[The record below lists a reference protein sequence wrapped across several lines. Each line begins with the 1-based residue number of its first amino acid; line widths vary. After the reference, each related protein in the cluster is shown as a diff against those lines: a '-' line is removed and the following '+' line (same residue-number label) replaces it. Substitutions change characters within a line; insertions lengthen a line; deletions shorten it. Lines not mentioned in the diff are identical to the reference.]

1 VREKGFLT
9 SRRRLTDDGGGPYEE
24 CRRDREIRSPARRRY
39 PRLEKLEPLIER
51 RSARIGVIGL
61 GYVGLPLA
69 VEFAKAG
76 FPVLGIDVDPSR
88 VERLVRGENY
98 IDDVQGDELRQL
110 VQTGKLSA
118 TTDWGQFAASDVLII
133 CVPTPFNRN
142 REPDLSA
149 VEEAAR
155 AVGRLLRPGHLVV
168 LESTTYPGTTE
179 EVLLPIL
186 SESGLTVGVDFCL
199 AYSPERVD
207 PGNRLYFIP
216 NTPKLVGGVTP
227 ACGRLAALL
236 YRAIVVKVVPV
247 SSPRTAE
254 MAKLLENIFRNVN
267 IALVNELAMLCDRM
281 GIDIWEVVEAAA
293 TKPFGFM
300 SFQPG
305 PGVGGH
311 CIPVDPVYLSWK
323 AKEFDFYTNFIDLAA
338 EVNANMPYFVVLKTA
353 RALASRGA
361 ALRGARVL
369 LLGVTFK
376 RDVSDVRNSSA
387 LRLMEILAGEGAH
400 VSYHD
405 PHAPEVRLKN
415 GVYRSVPL
423 TPEALQAADCVLVH
437 TDHSTFRWDSIVP
450 HCRLVVD
457 TRNATQGVRAGRD
470 VIVKL

>member
-1 VREKGFLT
+1 M
-9 SRRRLTDDGGGPYEE
+9 
-24 CRRDREIRSPARRRY
+24 
-39 PRLEKLEPLIER
+39 
-51 RSARIGVIGL
+51 GL

-76 FPVLGIDVDPSR
+76 FAVVGIDVDPRKVAALTAGRS
-88 VERLVRGENY
+88 Y
-98 IDDVQGDELRQL
+98 IDDVPADDVREVVAAGRL
-110 VQTGKLSA
+110 KA
-118 TTDWGQFAASDVLII
+118 TTDWDVIGDLHAVVI

-142 REPDLSA
+142 KEPDLSA
-149 VEEAAR
+149 VAAAAR
-155 AVGRLLRPGHLVV
+155 ETAHRLKPGSLVV

-186 SESGLTVGVDFCL
+186 SEKGLKVGVDVAL

-207 PGNRLYFIP
+207 PGNRLFQIA

-227 ACGRLAALL
+227 QCTTLAAAL
-236 YRAIVVKVVPV
+236 YRTVVVKVLTV

-281 GIDIWEVVEAAA
+281 RIDIWEVVEAAA

-338 EVNANMPYFVVLKTA
+338 EVNANMPYFVAQKVS
-353 RALASRGA
+353 RALADRRGLPLA
-361 ALRGARVL
+361 RARVL
-369 LLGVTFK
+369 VLGVTFK
-376 RDVSDVRNSSA
+376 RDVGDVRNSSA
-387 LRLMEILAGEGAH
+387 LRLMEILDTDGA
-400 VSYHD
+400 VVEYHD
-405 PHAPEVRLKN
+405 PHVPELSFKGRTL
-415 GVYRSVPL
+415 SSTPL
-423 TPEALQAADCVLVH
+423 SPETLGAADCVIIH
-437 TDHSTFRWDSIVP
+437 TDHTAFAWDRIVP
-450 HCRLVVD
+450 HCRLVFD
-457 TRNATQGVRAGRD
+457 TRNATHAVTGVGD
-470 VIVKL
+470 IVVKL